1 MKIALDSVVSRTR
14 ELSATEVEA
23 ELVMMDL
30 EKGKYYG
37 LNVVATHI
45 WKTLDRPRSVRSLCE
60 SLRDTFD
67 VGEAECE
74 ADVLAFLDTL
84 LKAEM
89 IAVRTA

>member
-1 MKIALDSVVSRTR
+1 MKIALDSIVSRTR

-37 LNVVATHI
+37 LNAVATHI
-45 WKTLDRPRSVRSLCE
+45 WKLLDEPHAVRSLC
-60 SLRDTFD
+60 SALRDAFD

-74 ADVLAFLDTL
+74 ADVLAFLETL
-84 LKAEM
+84 RKADM
-89 IAVRTA
+89 IAVQTG